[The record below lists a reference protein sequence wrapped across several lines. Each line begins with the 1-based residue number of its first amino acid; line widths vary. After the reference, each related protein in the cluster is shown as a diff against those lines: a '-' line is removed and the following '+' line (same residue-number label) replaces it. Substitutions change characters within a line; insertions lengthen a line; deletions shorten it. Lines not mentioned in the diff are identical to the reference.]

1 MEVILLER
9 IDKLGQMGDVVNVKP
24 GYARNYLLPKQK
36 AMRATDEN
44 REIFET
50 QRTQLEAENLDRK
63 SEAESVGDKLSG
75 LTVVLVRQA
84 GDAGQL
90 YGSVNARDVA
100 EAVSEAGFSVARA
113 QIRQERP
120 IKLLGLHP
128 ITIDLHPEVAVEVIA
143 NVARSEDE
151 AETQASTGRAV
162 LSAAE
167 EERLADEAAAEAAVQ
182 AAEAV
187 AEQAEAIFEEEVAE
201 DAVADAQQ
209 DAEAI
214 AEADA
219 DAEAQAEA
227 QAKAYADAE
236 ARQEAE
242 ATAEG
247 DDAEIDSDDA
257 GDAAGDDEEKS

>member
-36 AMRATDEN
+36 AMRATEEN
-44 REIFET
+44 RTAFEA
-50 QRTQLEAENLDRK
+50 QRAQLEADNLERK
-63 SEAESVGDKLSG
+63 SEAESVGERLDGLS
-75 LTVVLVRQA
+75 VVLIRQA

-100 EAVSEAGFSVARA
+100 EAVTEAGFTLSRQQV
-113 QIRQERP
+113 RQERP

-128 ITIDLHPEVAVEVIA
+128 ITIDLHPEVTVEVTA
-143 NVARSEDE
+143 NVARSAEE
-151 AETQASTGRAV
+151 AETQAATGRAV

-167 EERLADEAAAEAAVQ
+167 EERLADEAAAEAAAQ

-187 AEQAEAIFEEEVAE
+187 AEQAEAIFEEEVAG
-201 DAVADAQQ
+201 DAVAEAQQ

-219 DAEAQAEA
+219 AAEAESEAQAR
-227 QAKAYADAE
+227 AYADAQ
-236 ARQEAE
+236 ARQQAEGADGDAE
-242 ATAEG
+242 A
-247 DDAEIDSDDA
+247 
-257 GDAAGDDEEKS
+257 DEDT